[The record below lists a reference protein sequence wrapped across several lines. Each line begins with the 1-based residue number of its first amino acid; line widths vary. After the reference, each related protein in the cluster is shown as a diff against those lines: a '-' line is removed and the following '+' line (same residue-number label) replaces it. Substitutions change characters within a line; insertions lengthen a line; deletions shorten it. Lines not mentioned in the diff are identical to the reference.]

1 MSDQDRISPCY
12 INTIS
17 SSQVMGIKKN
27 INYGITNW
35 SDTNSPAKI
44 MEIIWQ
50 TIRKIA
56 NEILGVKGL
65 NLLFTWSDFTF

>member
-17 SSQVMGIKKN
+17 SSQVMVIKKN

-65 NLLFTWSDFTF
+65 NLLFTWSYFTF

>member
-1 MSDQDRISPCY
+1 MSDQDRISPHY

-27 INYGITNW
+27 INYG

-50 TIRKIA
+50 TIRRIP
-56 NEILGVKGL
+56 NEILGVKCL

>member
-1 MSDQDRISPCY
+1 
-12 INTIS
+12 
-17 SSQVMGIKKN
+17 MGIKKN

-65 NLLFTWSDFTF
+65 NLLFTWSYFTF